1 MGGFYFFFMGKT
13 RSIRSQRGK
22 AKRAARREKL
32 SQWEAAKI
40 DRFSKAL
47 QNSDMVVV
55 ETDGQEVQITNEDKM
70 EIAKDIQSS
79 AQEEMS
85 TNKLIH
91 QTGIPKRK
99 KRKAQYF
106 ANRKKQK
113 RKGKK
118 TSKIKK

>member
-1 MGGFYFFFMGKT
+1 MGGFFVFFMGKT

-22 AKRAARREKL
+22 ALRAARREKL

-55 ETDGQEVQITNEDKM
+55 ESDGQEVQITNEDKM

-79 AQEEMS
+79 AQDMS
-85 TNKLIH
+85 ANKLIH
-91 QTGIPKRK
+91 QTGVPKRK
-99 KRKAQYF
+99 KRKAQYY

-118 TSKIKK
+118 